1 MRVFTDHRLI
11 IESEKSNI
19 EMQISFYSK
28 NPITGFFCFERRSDM
43 TYHEF
48 CGGFCQFIMRR
59 FSELTCF
66 MPELYEMFSKED
78 MPPEEFALRSFCG
91 PFYEEPKKKQ
101 LRASD
106 FREMLPDDRK
116 LLFDRLCDIR
126 YDYSKEENVPAYI
139 IFHNRAIY
147 EICMALPESMEE
159 LEAVPHV
166 GKKKAEKY
174 GTEILEAVRS
184 YG

>member
-116 LLFDRLCDIR
+116 LLFD
-126 YDYSKEENVPAYI
+126 
-139 IFHNRAIY
+139 
-147 EICMALPESMEE
+147 EE
-159 LEAVPHV
+159 LMSFAMGNCITLEDTN
-166 GKKKAEKY
+166 GNRKLLKRRYEEKIDNVSALMDAFIAY
-174 GTEILEAVRS
+174 KLNKDAFE
-184 YG
+184 